1 MRRVECGKCGAAM
14 QERHAKLIRLILNNS
29 NDYLSA
35 NKIANYLNVSNRTVR
50 SDIKYINSELVKELI
65 VSVKGRG
72 YKMNRTIYSVEQL
85 AEIVTAYTNKES
97 EILLKIGYQLLMH
110 QQPMTVDQLENDFD
124 LTKSEVNDYLNRIQ
138 SWCTSFD
145 INVNITKKK
154 GITVNGNEM
163 NIRNAI
169 LHLNQLSTKHQT
181 VEQFILN
188 EIPEAHIQMIF
199 QIIKNNLSDYQI
211 QTSDIRIRQL
221 LIHLIIIFKRNNDND
236 ASWVVDEES
245 QIIAQHCIDEINRKL
260 AYGLSDETAKLFSF
274 FISYYFNKYDLGL
287 EKVFVKS
294 YIDRMIY
301 QMEKS
306 VGVNFTK
313 DKALRDNV
321 YSHFSRTYLRIAK
334 NVYINN
340 PLTEDIKKHY
350 PFVFNTLYET
360 VNHLSKD
367 AKINLVE
374 DEIAFLALHFQSSID
389 RNEKNCFN
397 IVITCYYGLGI
408 SSLLEA
414 KIANLDDRI
423 HVVDTLKL
431 ENVSQYDFSGVDALI
446 TTHFIDKFQVPDT
459 LQVMEVSPLF
469 SNEDANKIQSFIR
482 HKQNPVLNQDEL
494 AAIQF
499 DVHSDKQELT
509 EASYVFEQAQII
521 FGDNHSVSEKYIQSA
536 LEREKF
542 SSTFIGNG
550 ISIPHG
556 DPEKVLKSHVVIFKN
571 MQGFGWKQNRA
582 KLVFFLA
589 IAEQDIPAMK
599 KIIHTI
605 ANLTE
610 NDVDQLLVLE
620 DQILRD
626 KVIQLVKE

>member
-1 MRRVECGKCGAAM
+1 M

-35 NKIANYLNVSNRTVR
+35 NEIANYLNVSNRTVR

-72 YKMNRTIYSVEQL
+72 YKMNRTLYSVEQL

-110 QQPMTVDQLENDFD
+110 QQPMTVDQLENDFG
-124 LTKSEVNDYLNRIQ
+124 LTRSEVNDYLKRIQ

-145 INVNITKKK
+145 INVNISKKK

-350 PFVFNTLYET
+350 PFVFNALYET

-389 RNEKNCFN
+389 RNEKNRFN

-423 HVVDTLKL
+423 HVIDTLKL

-589 IAEQDIPAMK
+589 IAEQDIPVMK

>member
-1 MRRVECGKCGAAM
+1 M

-35 NKIANYLNVSNRTVR
+35 NEIANYLNVSNRTVR

-72 YKMNRTIYSVEQL
+72 YKMNRTLYSVEQL

-110 QQPMTVDQLENDFD
+110 QQPMTVDQLENDFA
-124 LTKSEVNDYLNRIQ
+124 LTRSEVNGYLKRIQ

-145 INVNITKKK
+145 INVNISKKK

-389 RNEKNCFN
+389 RNEKNRFN

-423 HVVDTLKL
+423 HVIDTLKL

>member
-1 MRRVECGKCGAAM
+1 M
-14 QERHAKLIRLILNNS
+14 QERHAKLIHLILNNS

-35 NKIANYLNVSNRTVR
+35 NEIANYLNVSNRTVR

-72 YKMNRTIYSVEQL
+72 YKMNRTLYSVEQL

-110 QQPMTVDQLENDFD
+110 QQPMTVDQLENDFG
-124 LTKSEVNDYLNRIQ
+124 LTRSEVNDYLKRIQ

-145 INVNITKKK
+145 INVNISKKK

-389 RNEKNCFN
+389 RNEKNRFN

-423 HVVDTLKL
+423 HVIDTLKL

-521 FGDNHSVSEKYIQSA
+521 FGDNHSVSEKYIQSS

>member
-1 MRRVECGKCGAAM
+1 M
-14 QERHAKLIRLILNNS
+14 QERHAKLIRLILNNN

-35 NKIANYLNVSNRTVR
+35 NEIANYLNVSNRTVR
-50 SDIKYINSELVKELI
+50 SDIKYINSELVEELI

-72 YKMNRTIYSVEQL
+72 YKMNRTLYSVEQL
-85 AEIVTAYTNKES
+85 TEIVTAFTNKES
-97 EILLKIGYQLLMH
+97 EILLKLGYQLLMH
-110 QQPMTVDQLENDFD
+110 QQPMTIDQLENDFD

-145 INVNITKKK
+145 ISVNITKKK

-169 LHLNQLSTKHQT
+169 LHLNQLSTKDQT

-199 QIIKNNLSDYQI
+199 QIIKSNLSDYQI

-221 LIHLIIIFKRNNDND
+221 LIHLIIIFKRNNDDD
-236 ASWVVDEES
+236 ASWVIDEES
-245 QIIAQHCIDEINRKL
+245 QIIAQHCIDEINQKL

-306 VGVNFTK
+306 VGVNFTQ

-389 RNEKNCFN
+389 RNEKNRFN

-423 HVVDTLKL
+423 YVIDTLKL
-431 ENVSQYDFSGVDALI
+431 EDVSQYDFSGVDALI
-446 TTHFIDKFQVPDT
+446 TTHFVDKSQVPDT

-494 AAIQF
+494 ATIQF

-521 FGDNHSVSEKYIQSA
+521 FRDNQSVTEKYIQSA

-542 SSTFIGNG
+542 SSTFIGKG

-571 MQGFGWKQNRA
+571 MQGFGRKQNRA

-589 IAEQDIPAMK
+589 IAEQDIPTMK

-620 DQILRD
+620 DQILKD

>member
-1 MRRVECGKCGAAM
+1 M

-35 NKIANYLNVSNRTVR
+35 NEIANYLNVSNRTVR

-72 YKMNRTIYSVEQL
+72 YKMNRTLYSVEQL

-110 QQPMTVDQLENDFD
+110 QQPMTVDQLENDFG
-124 LTKSEVNDYLNRIQ
+124 LTRSEVNDYLKRIQ

-145 INVNITKKK
+145 INVNISKKK

-221 LIHLIIIFKRNNDND
+221 LIHLIIIFKRNND

-389 RNEKNCFN
+389 RNEKNRFN

-423 HVVDTLKL
+423 HVIDTLKL

>member
-1 MRRVECGKCGAAM
+1 M
-14 QERHAKLIRLILNNS
+14 QERHAKLIRLILNNN

-35 NKIANYLNVSNRTVR
+35 NEIANYLNVSNRTVR
-50 SDIKYINSELVKELI
+50 SDIKYINSELVEELI

-72 YKMNRTIYSVEQL
+72 YKMNRTLYSVEQL
-85 AEIVTAYTNKES
+85 AEIVTAFTNKES
-97 EILLKIGYQLLMH
+97 EILLKLGYQLLMH
-110 QQPMTVDQLENDFD
+110 QQPMTIDQLENDFD

-145 INVNITKKK
+145 ISVNITKKK

-169 LHLNQLSTKHQT
+169 LHLNQLSTKDQT

-199 QIIKNNLSDYQI
+199 QIIKSNLSDYQI

-221 LIHLIIIFKRNNDND
+221 LIHLIIIFKRNNDDD
-236 ASWVVDEES
+236 ASWVIDEES
-245 QIIAQHCIDEINRKL
+245 QIIAQHCIDEINQKL

-306 VGVNFTK
+306 VGVNFTQ
-313 DKALRDNV
+313 DKALRENV

-389 RNEKNCFN
+389 RNEKNRFN

-423 HVVDTLKL
+423 YVIDTLKL
-431 ENVSQYDFSGVDALI
+431 EDVSQYDFSGVDALI
-446 TTHFIDKFQVPDT
+446 TTHFIDKSQVPDT

-521 FGDNHSVSEKYIQSA
+521 FRDNHSVTEKYIQSA

-542 SSTFIGNG
+542 SSTFIGKG

-620 DQILRD
+620 DQILKD

>member
-1 MRRVECGKCGAAM
+1 M

-35 NKIANYLNVSNRTVR
+35 NEIANYLNVSNRTVR

-72 YKMNRTIYSVEQL
+72 YKMNRTLYSVEQL

-110 QQPMTVDQLENDFD
+110 QQPMTVDQLENDFA
-124 LTKSEVNDYLNRIQ
+124 LTRSEVNDYLKRIQ

-145 INVNITKKK
+145 INVNISKKK

-389 RNEKNCFN
+389 RNEKNRFN

-423 HVVDTLKL
+423 HVIDTLKL

-446 TTHFIDKFQVPDT
+446 TTHFIDEFQVPDT

-556 DPEKVLKSHVVIFKN
+556 DPEK
-571 MQGFGWKQNRA
+571 G
-582 KLVFFLA
+582 
-589 IAEQDIPAMK
+589 
-599 KIIHTI
+599 
-605 ANLTE
+605 TE
-610 NDVDQLLVLE
+610 ITRGDF
-620 DQILRD
+620 
-626 KVIQLVKE
+626 

>member
-1 MRRVECGKCGAAM
+1 M

-35 NKIANYLNVSNRTVR
+35 NEIANYLNVSNRTVR

-72 YKMNRTIYSVEQL
+72 YKMNRTLYSVEQL

-110 QQPMTVDQLENDFD
+110 QQPMTVDQLENDFG
-124 LTKSEVNDYLNRIQ
+124 LTRSEVNDYLKRIQ

-145 INVNITKKK
+145 INVNISKKK

-389 RNEKNCFN
+389 RNEKNRFN

-423 HVVDTLKL
+423 HVIDTLKL

>member
-1 MRRVECGKCGAAM
+1 M

-35 NKIANYLNVSNRTVR
+35 NEIANYLNVSNRTVR

-72 YKMNRTIYSVEQL
+72 YKMNRTLYSVEQL

-110 QQPMTVDQLENDFD
+110 QQPMTVDQLENDFA
-124 LTKSEVNDYLNRIQ
+124 LTRSEVNDYLKRIQ

-145 INVNITKKK
+145 INVNISKKK

-389 RNEKNCFN
+389 RNEKNRFN

-423 HVVDTLKL
+423 HVIDTLKL

-446 TTHFIDKFQVPDT
+446 TTHFIDKLQVPDT

>member
-1 MRRVECGKCGAAM
+1 M

-35 NKIANYLNVSNRTVR
+35 NEIANYLNVSNRTVR

-72 YKMNRTIYSVEQL
+72 YKMNRTLYSVEQL

-110 QQPMTVDQLENDFD
+110 QQPMTVDQLENDFA
-124 LTKSEVNDYLNRIQ
+124 LTRSEVNDYLKRIQ

-145 INVNITKKK
+145 INVNISKKK

-163 NIRNAI
+163 NIRNAV

-389 RNEKNCFN
+389 RNEKNRFN

-423 HVVDTLKL
+423 HVIDTLKL

>member
-1 MRRVECGKCGAAM
+1 M

-35 NKIANYLNVSNRTVR
+35 NEIANYLNVSNRTVR

-72 YKMNRTIYSVEQL
+72 YKMNRTLYSVEQL

-110 QQPMTVDQLENDFD
+110 QQPMIVDQLENDFG
-124 LTKSEVNDYLNRIQ
+124 LTRSEVNDYLKRIQ

-145 INVNITKKK
+145 INVNISKKK

-350 PFVFNTLYET
+350 PFVFNALYET

-389 RNEKNCFN
+389 RNEKNRFN

-423 HVVDTLKL
+423 HVIDTLKL

-589 IAEQDIPAMK
+589 IAEQDIPVMK

>member
-1 MRRVECGKCGAAM
+1 M

-35 NKIANYLNVSNRTVR
+35 NEIANYLNVSNRTVR

-72 YKMNRTIYSVEQL
+72 YKMNRTLYSVEQL

-110 QQPMTVDQLENDFD
+110 QQPMTVDQLENDFG
-124 LTKSEVNDYLNRIQ
+124 LTRSEVNDYLKRIQ

-145 INVNITKKK
+145 INVNISKKK
-154 GITVNGNEM
+154 DITVNGNEM

-389 RNEKNCFN
+389 RNEKNRFN

-423 HVVDTLKL
+423 HVIDTLKL

-446 TTHFIDKFQVPDT
+446 TTHFIDKLQVPDT

>member
-1 MRRVECGKCGAAM
+1 M

-35 NKIANYLNVSNRTVR
+35 NEIANYLNVSNRTVR

-72 YKMNRTIYSVEQL
+72 YKMNRTLYSVEQL

-110 QQPMTVDQLENDFD
+110 QQPMTVDQLENDFA
-124 LTKSEVNDYLNRIQ
+124 LTRSEVNDYLKRIQ

-145 INVNITKKK
+145 INVNISKKK

-389 RNEKNCFN
+389 RNEKNRFN

-423 HVVDTLKL
+423 HVIDTLKL

-556 DPEKVLKSHVVIFKN
+556 DPEKVLKSHVMIFKN

>member
-1 MRRVECGKCGAAM
+1 M

-35 NKIANYLNVSNRTVR
+35 NEIANYLNVSNRTVR

-72 YKMNRTIYSVEQL
+72 YKMNRTLYSVEQL
-85 AEIVTAYTNKES
+85 AEIVTAYTNKQS

-110 QQPMTVDQLENDFD
+110 QQPMTVDQLENDFA
-124 LTKSEVNDYLNRIQ
+124 LTRSEVNDYLKRIQ

-145 INVNITKKK
+145 INVNISKKK

-389 RNEKNCFN
+389 RNEKNRFN

-423 HVVDTLKL
+423 HVIDTLKL

>member
-1 MRRVECGKCGAAM
+1 M

-35 NKIANYLNVSNRTVR
+35 NEIANYLNVSNRTVR

-72 YKMNRTIYSVEQL
+72 YKMNRTLYSVEQL

-110 QQPMTVDQLENDFD
+110 QQPMTVDQLENDFG
-124 LTKSEVNDYLNRIQ
+124 LTRSEVNDYLKRIQ

-145 INVNITKKK
+145 INVNISKKK

-211 QTSDIRIRQL
+211 QTFDIRIRQL

-389 RNEKNCFN
+389 RNEKNRFN

-423 HVVDTLKL
+423 HVIDTLKL

>member
-1 MRRVECGKCGAAM
+1 M
-14 QERHAKLIRLILNNS
+14 
-29 NDYLSA
+29 
-35 NKIANYLNVSNRTVR
+35 NVSNRTVR
-50 SDIKYINSELVKELI
+50 SDIKYINSELVEELI

-72 YKMNRTIYSVEQL
+72 YKMNRTLYSVEQL
-85 AEIVTAYTNKES
+85 AEIVTAFTNKES
-97 EILLKIGYQLLMH
+97 EILLKLGYQLLMH
-110 QQPMTVDQLENDFD
+110 QQPMTIDQLENDFD

-145 INVNITKKK
+145 ISVNITKKK

-169 LHLNQLSTKHQT
+169 LHLNQLSTKDQT

-199 QIIKNNLSDYQI
+199 QIIKSNLSDYQI

-221 LIHLIIIFKRNNDND
+221 LIHLIIIFKRNNDDD
-236 ASWVVDEES
+236 ASWVIDEES
-245 QIIAQHCIDEINRKL
+245 QIIAQHCIDEINKKL

-389 RNEKNCFN
+389 RNEKNHFN

-423 HVVDTLKL
+423 HVIDTLKL
-431 ENVSQYDFSGVDALI
+431 EDVSQYDFSGVDALI
-446 TTHFIDKFQVPDT
+446 TTHFIDKSQVPDT

-521 FGDNHSVSEKYIQSA
+521 FRDNHSVTEKYIQSA

-542 SSTFIGNG
+542 SSTFIGKG

-589 IAEQDIPAMK
+589 IAEQDIPVMK

-620 DQILRD
+620 DQILKD

>member
-1 MRRVECGKCGAAM
+1 M

-35 NKIANYLNVSNRTVR
+35 NEIANYLNVSNRTVR

-65 VSVKGRG
+65 LSVKGRG
-72 YKMNRTIYSVEQL
+72 YKMNRTLYSVEQL

-110 QQPMTVDQLENDFD
+110 QQPMTVDQLENDFG
-124 LTKSEVNDYLNRIQ
+124 LTRSEVNDYLKRIQ

-145 INVNITKKK
+145 INVNISKKK

-389 RNEKNCFN
+389 RNEKNRFN

-423 HVVDTLKL
+423 HVIDTLKL

>member
-1 MRRVECGKCGAAM
+1 
-14 QERHAKLIRLILNNS
+14 
-29 NDYLSA
+29 
-35 NKIANYLNVSNRTVR
+35 
-50 SDIKYINSELVKELI
+50 
-65 VSVKGRG
+65 
-72 YKMNRTIYSVEQL
+72 
-85 AEIVTAYTNKES
+85 
-97 EILLKIGYQLLMH
+97 
-110 QQPMTVDQLENDFD
+110 
-124 LTKSEVNDYLNRIQ
+124 
-138 SWCTSFD
+138 
-145 INVNITKKK
+145 
-154 GITVNGNEM
+154 
-163 NIRNAI
+163 
-169 LHLNQLSTKHQT
+169 
-181 VEQFILN
+181 
-188 EIPEAHIQMIF
+188 
-199 QIIKNNLSDYQI
+199 
-211 QTSDIRIRQL
+211 
-221 LIHLIIIFKRNNDND
+221 
-236 ASWVVDEES
+236 ASWVIDEES
-245 QIIAQHCIDEINRKL
+245 QIIAQHCIDEINKKL

-389 RNEKNCFN
+389 RNEKNRFN

-423 HVVDTLKL
+423 YVIDTLKL
-431 ENVSQYDFSGVDALI
+431 EDVSQYDFSGVDALI
-446 TTHFIDKFQVPDT
+446 TTYFIDKSQVPDT

-521 FGDNHSVSEKYIQSA
+521 FRDNHSVTEKYIQSA

-542 SSTFIGNG
+542 SSTFIGKG

-620 DQILRD
+620 DQILKD

>member
-1 MRRVECGKCGAAM
+1 M

-35 NKIANYLNVSNRTVR
+35 NEIANYLNVSNRTVR

-72 YKMNRTIYSVEQL
+72 YKMNRTLYSVEQL

-110 QQPMTVDQLENDFD
+110 QQPMTVDQLENDFG
-124 LTKSEVNDYLNRIQ
+124 LTRSEVNDYLKRIQ

-145 INVNITKKK
+145 INVNISKKK

-389 RNEKNCFN
+389 RNEKNRFN

-423 HVVDTLKL
+423 HVIDTLKL

-446 TTHFIDKFQVPDT
+446 TTHFIDKLQVPDT

-620 DQILRD
+620 DQILKD

>member
-1 MRRVECGKCGAAM
+1 
-14 QERHAKLIRLILNNS
+14 
-29 NDYLSA
+29 
-35 NKIANYLNVSNRTVR
+35 
-50 SDIKYINSELVKELI
+50 IKYINSELVKELI

-72 YKMNRTIYSVEQL
+72 YKMNRTLYSVEQL

-110 QQPMTVDQLENDFD
+110 QQPMTVDQLENDFA
-124 LTKSEVNDYLNRIQ
+124 LTRSEVNDYLKRIQ

-145 INVNITKKK
+145 INVNISKKK

-389 RNEKNCFN
+389 RNEKNRFN

-423 HVVDTLKL
+423 HVIDTLKL

>member
-1 MRRVECGKCGAAM
+1 M

-35 NKIANYLNVSNRTVR
+35 NEIANYLNVSNRTVR

-72 YKMNRTIYSVEQL
+72 YKMNRTLYSVEQL

-97 EILLKIGYQLLMH
+97 EMLLKIGYQLLMH
-110 QQPMTVDQLENDFD
+110 QQPMTVDRLENDFG
-124 LTKSEVNDYLNRIQ
+124 LTRSEVNDYLKRIQ

-145 INVNITKKK
+145 INVNISKKK

-389 RNEKNCFN
+389 RNEKNRFN

-423 HVVDTLKL
+423 HVIDTLKL

>member
-1 MRRVECGKCGAAM
+1 M

-35 NKIANYLNVSNRTVR
+35 NEIANYLNVSNRTVR

-72 YKMNRTIYSVEQL
+72 YKMNRTLYSVEQL

-97 EILLKIGYQLLMH
+97 EILLKIGCQLLIH
-110 QQPMTVDQLENDFD
+110 QQPMTVDQLENDFG
-124 LTKSEVNDYLNRIQ
+124 LTRSEVNDYLKRIQ

-145 INVNITKKK
+145 INVNISKKK

-221 LIHLIIIFKRNNDND
+221 LIHLIIIFKRNND

-340 PLTEDIKKHY
+340 PLTEDIKNIILLFLTHY
-350 PFVFNTLYET
+350 
-360 VNHLSKD
+360 
-367 AKINLVE
+367 
-374 DEIAFLALHFQSSID
+374 
-389 RNEKNCFN
+389 
-397 IVITCYYGLGI
+397 
-408 SSLLEA
+408 
-414 KIANLDDRI
+414 
-423 HVVDTLKL
+423 
-431 ENVSQYDFSGVDALI
+431 
-446 TTHFIDKFQVPDT
+446 
-459 LQVMEVSPLF
+459 M
-469 SNEDANKIQSFIR
+469 
-482 HKQNPVLNQDEL
+482 KQ
-494 AAIQF
+494 
-499 DVHSDKQELT
+499 
-509 EASYVFEQAQII
+509 
-521 FGDNHSVSEKYIQSA
+521 
-536 LEREKF
+536 
-542 SSTFIGNG
+542 
-550 ISIPHG
+550 
-556 DPEKVLKSHVVIFKN
+556 
-571 MQGFGWKQNRA
+571 
-582 KLVFFLA
+582 
-589 IAEQDIPAMK
+589 
-599 KIIHTI
+599 
-605 ANLTE
+605 
-610 NDVDQLLVLE
+610 
-620 DQILRD
+620 
-626 KVIQLVKE
+626 

>member
-1 MRRVECGKCGAAM
+1 M

-35 NKIANYLNVSNRTVR
+35 NEIANYLNVSNRTVR

-72 YKMNRTIYSVEQL
+72 YKMNRTLYSVEQL

-110 QQPMTVDQLENDFD
+110 QQPMTVDQLENDFG
-124 LTKSEVNDYLNRIQ
+124 LTRSEVNDYLKRIQ

-145 INVNITKKK
+145 INVNISKKK

-260 AYGLSDETAKLFSF
+260 AYGLSDETVKLFSF

-389 RNEKNCFN
+389 RNEKNRFN

-423 HVVDTLKL
+423 HVIDTLKL

>member
-1 MRRVECGKCGAAM
+1 M

-35 NKIANYLNVSNRTVR
+35 NEIANYLNVSNRTVR

-72 YKMNRTIYSVEQL
+72 YKMNRTLYSVEQL

-110 QQPMTVDQLENDFD
+110 QQPMTVDQLENDFG
-124 LTKSEVNDYLNRIQ
+124 LTRSEVNDYLKRIQ

-145 INVNITKKK
+145 INVNISKKK

-340 PLTEDIKKHY
+340 PLTEDTKKHY

-389 RNEKNCFN
+389 RNEKNRFN

-423 HVVDTLKL
+423 HVIDTLKL

-446 TTHFIDKFQVPDT
+446 TTHFIDKLQVPDT

>member
-1 MRRVECGKCGAAM
+1 M

-35 NKIANYLNVSNRTVR
+35 NEIANYLNVSNRTVR

-72 YKMNRTIYSVEQL
+72 YKMNRTLYSVEQL
-85 AEIVTAYTNKES
+85 AEIVTAYTNKER

-110 QQPMTVDQLENDFD
+110 QQPMTVDQLENDFA
-124 LTKSEVNDYLNRIQ
+124 LTRSEVNDYLKRIQ

-145 INVNITKKK
+145 INVNISKKK

-389 RNEKNCFN
+389 RNEKNRFN

-423 HVVDTLKL
+423 HVIDTLKL

>member
-1 MRRVECGKCGAAM
+1 M

-35 NKIANYLNVSNRTVR
+35 NEIANYLNVSNRTVR

-72 YKMNRTIYSVEQL
+72 YKMNRTLYSVEQL

-97 EILLKIGYQLLMH
+97 EILLKLGYQLLMY
-110 QQPMTVDQLENDFD
+110 QQPMTVDQLEKDFD

-389 RNEKNCFN
+389 RNEKNRFN

-423 HVVDTLKL
+423 HVIDTLKL
-431 ENVSQYDFSGVDALI
+431 ENVSQYDFSGIDALI

-521 FGDNHSVSEKYIQSA
+521 FGDNHSVSEKYIQSS

>member
-1 MRRVECGKCGAAM
+1 M

-35 NKIANYLNVSNRTVR
+35 NEIANYLNVSNRTVR

-72 YKMNRTIYSVEQL
+72 YKMNRTLYSVEQL

-110 QQPMTVDQLENDFD
+110 QQPMTVDQLENDFG
-124 LTKSEVNDYLNRIQ
+124 LTRSEVNDYLKRIQ

-145 INVNITKKK
+145 INVNISKKK

-350 PFVFNTLYET
+350 PFVFNTLYEK

-389 RNEKNCFN
+389 RNEKNRFN

-423 HVVDTLKL
+423 HVIDTLKL

>member
-1 MRRVECGKCGAAM
+1 M

-35 NKIANYLNVSNRTVR
+35 NEIANYLNVSNRTVR

-72 YKMNRTIYSVEQL
+72 YKMNRTLYSVEQL

-110 QQPMTVDQLENDFD
+110 QQPMTVDQLENDFG
-124 LTKSEVNDYLNRIQ
+124 LTRSEVNDYLKRIQ

-145 INVNITKKK
+145 INVNISKKK

-389 RNEKNCFN
+389 RNEKNRFN

-423 HVVDTLKL
+423 HVIDTLKL

-446 TTHFIDKFQVPDT
+446 TTHFIDEFQVPDT

>member
-1 MRRVECGKCGAAM
+1 M
-14 QERHAKLIRLILNNS
+14 QERHAKLIRLILNNN

-35 NKIANYLNVSNRTVR
+35 NEIANYLNVSNRTVR
-50 SDIKYINSELVKELI
+50 SDIKYINSELVEELI

-72 YKMNRTIYSVEQL
+72 YKMNRTLYSVEQL
-85 AEIVTAYTNKES
+85 AEIVTAFTNKES
-97 EILLKIGYQLLMH
+97 EILLKLGYQLLMH
-110 QQPMTVDQLENDFD
+110 QQPMTIDQLENDFD

-145 INVNITKKK
+145 ISVNITKKK

-169 LHLNQLSTKHQT
+169 LHLNQLSTKDQT

-199 QIIKNNLSDYQI
+199 QIIKSNLSDYQI

-221 LIHLIIIFKRNNDND
+221 LIHLIIIFKRNNDDD
-236 ASWVVDEES
+236 ASWVIDEES
-245 QIIAQHCIDEINRKL
+245 QIIAQHCIDEINQKL

-306 VGVNFTK
+306 VGVNFTQ

-389 RNEKNCFN
+389 RNEKNRFN

-423 HVVDTLKL
+423 YVIDTLKL
-431 ENVSQYDFSGVDALI
+431 EDVSQYDFSGVDALI
-446 TTHFIDKFQVPDT
+446 TTHFIDKSQVPDT

-521 FGDNHSVSEKYIQSA
+521 FRDNHSVTEKYIQSA

-542 SSTFIGNG
+542 SSTFIGKG

-620 DQILRD
+620 DQILKD
-626 KVIQLVKE
+626 KIIQLVKE

>member
-1 MRRVECGKCGAAM
+1 M

-35 NKIANYLNVSNRTVR
+35 NEIANYLNVSNRTVR

-72 YKMNRTIYSVEQL
+72 YKMNRTLYSVEQL

-110 QQPMTVDQLENDFD
+110 QQPMTVDQLENDFA
-124 LTKSEVNDYLNRIQ
+124 LTRSEVNDYLKRIQ

-145 INVNITKKK
+145 INVNISKKK

-188 EIPEAHIQMIF
+188 EIPEAHIQMIL

-389 RNEKNCFN
+389 RNEKNRFN

-423 HVVDTLKL
+423 HVIDTLKL

>member
-1 MRRVECGKCGAAM
+1 M
-14 QERHAKLIRLILNNS
+14 QERHAKLIRLILNNN

-35 NKIANYLNVSNRTVR
+35 NEIANYLNVSNRTVR
-50 SDIKYINSELVKELI
+50 SDIKYINSELVEELI

-72 YKMNRTIYSVEQL
+72 YKMNRTLYSVEQL
-85 AEIVTAYTNKES
+85 AEIVTAFTNKES
-97 EILLKIGYQLLMH
+97 EILLKLGYQLLMH
-110 QQPMTVDQLENDFD
+110 QQPMTIDQLENDFD

-145 INVNITKKK
+145 ISVNITKKK

-169 LHLNQLSTKHQT
+169 LHLNQLSTKDQT

-199 QIIKNNLSDYQI
+199 QIIKSNLSDYQI

-221 LIHLIIIFKRNNDND
+221 LIHLIIIFKRNNDDD
-236 ASWVVDEES
+236 ASWVIDEES
-245 QIIAQHCIDEINRKL
+245 QIIAQHCIDEINQKL

-306 VGVNFTK
+306 VGVNFTQ

-321 YSHFSRTYLRIAK
+321 YSHFSRTYLRIAE

-389 RNEKNCFN
+389 RNEKNRFN

-423 HVVDTLKL
+423 YVIDTLKL
-431 ENVSQYDFSGVDALI
+431 EDVSQYDFSGVDALI
-446 TTHFIDKFQVPDT
+446 TTHFIDKSQVPDT

-521 FGDNHSVSEKYIQSA
+521 FRDNHSVTEKYIQSA

-542 SSTFIGNG
+542 SSTFIGKG

-556 DPEKVLKSHVVIFKN
+556 DPEKVLKSHVIIFKN

-620 DQILRD
+620 DQILKD

>member
-1 MRRVECGKCGAAM
+1 M

-35 NKIANYLNVSNRTVR
+35 NEIANYLNVSNRTVR
-50 SDIKYINSELVKELI
+50 SDINSELVKELI

-72 YKMNRTIYSVEQL
+72 YKMNRTLYSVEQL

-110 QQPMTVDQLENDFD
+110 QQPMTVDQLENDFA
-124 LTKSEVNDYLNRIQ
+124 LTRSEVNDYLKRIQ

-145 INVNITKKK
+145 INVNISKKK

-389 RNEKNCFN
+389 RNEKNRFN

-423 HVVDTLKL
+423 HVIDTLKL

>member
-1 MRRVECGKCGAAM
+1 M

-35 NKIANYLNVSNRTVR
+35 NEIANYLNVSNRTVR

-72 YKMNRTIYSVEQL
+72 YKMNRTLYSVEQL

-110 QQPMTVDQLENDFD
+110 QQPMTVDQLENDFG
-124 LTKSEVNDYLNRIQ
+124 LTRSEVNDYLKRIQ

-145 INVNITKKK
+145 INVNISKKK

-236 ASWVVDEES
+236 SSWVVDEES

-389 RNEKNCFN
+389 RNEKNRFN

-423 HVVDTLKL
+423 HVIDTLKL

-521 FGDNHSVSEKYIQSA
+521 FGDNHSVSEKYIQSS

>member
-1 MRRVECGKCGAAM
+1 M

-35 NKIANYLNVSNRTVR
+35 NEIANYLNVSNRTVR

-72 YKMNRTIYSVEQL
+72 YKMNRTLYSVEQL

-97 EILLKIGYQLLMH
+97 EILLKLGYQLLMY
-110 QQPMTVDQLENDFD
+110 QQPMTVDQLEKDFD

-389 RNEKNCFN
+389 RNEKNRFN

-423 HVVDTLKL
+423 HVIDTLKL
-431 ENVSQYDFSGVDALI
+431 ENVSQYDFSGIDALI

-499 DVHSDKQELT
+499 DVHSDKQEIT

-610 NDVDQLLVLE
+610 NDVDQLLVLD

>member
-1 MRRVECGKCGAAM
+1 M

-35 NKIANYLNVSNRTVR
+35 NEIANYLNVSNRTVR

-72 YKMNRTIYSVEQL
+72 YKMNRTLYSVEQL

-110 QQPMTVDQLENDFD
+110 QQPMTVDQLENDFG
-124 LTKSEVNDYLNRIQ
+124 LTRSEVNDYLKRIQ

-145 INVNITKKK
+145 INVNISKKK

-245 QIIAQHCIDEINRKL
+245 QVIAQHCIDEINRKL

-389 RNEKNCFN
+389 RNEKNRFN

-423 HVVDTLKL
+423 HVIDTLKL

-446 TTHFIDKFQVPDT
+446 TTHFIDKLQVPDT

>member
-1 MRRVECGKCGAAM
+1 M
-14 QERHAKLIRLILNNS
+14 QERNAKLIRLILNNS

-35 NKIANYLNVSNRTVR
+35 NEIANYLNVSNRTVR

-72 YKMNRTIYSVEQL
+72 YKMNRTLYSVEQL

-110 QQPMTVDQLENDFD
+110 QQPMTVDQLENDFA
-124 LTKSEVNDYLNRIQ
+124 LTRSEVNDYLKRIQ

-145 INVNITKKK
+145 INVNISKKK

-389 RNEKNCFN
+389 RNEKNRFN

-423 HVVDTLKL
+423 HVIDTLKL

>member
-1 MRRVECGKCGAAM
+1 M

-35 NKIANYLNVSNRTVR
+35 NEIANYLNVSNRTVR

-72 YKMNRTIYSVEQL
+72 YKMNRTLYSVEQL

-110 QQPMTVDQLENDFD
+110 QQPMTVDQLENDFG
-124 LTKSEVNDYLNRIQ
+124 LTRSEVNDYLKRIQ

-145 INVNITKKK
+145 INVNISKKK

-260 AYGLSDETAKLFSF
+260 AYGLSDEKAKLFSF

-389 RNEKNCFN
+389 RNEKNRFN

-423 HVVDTLKL
+423 HVIDTLKL

>member
-1 MRRVECGKCGAAM
+1 M
-14 QERHAKLIRLILNNS
+14 QERHAKLIRLILNNN

-35 NKIANYLNVSNRTVR
+35 NEIANYLNVSNRTVR
-50 SDIKYINSELVKELI
+50 SDIKYINSELVEELI

-72 YKMNRTIYSVEQL
+72 YKMNRTLYSVEQL
-85 AEIVTAYTNKES
+85 AEIVTAFTNKES
-97 EILLKIGYQLLMH
+97 EILLKLGYQLLMH
-110 QQPMTVDQLENDFD
+110 QQPMTIDQLENDFD

-145 INVNITKKK
+145 ISVNITKKK

-169 LHLNQLSTKHQT
+169 LHLNQLSTKDQT

-199 QIIKNNLSDYQI
+199 QIIKSNLSDYQI

-221 LIHLIIIFKRNNDND
+221 LIHLIIIFKRNNDDD
-236 ASWVVDEES
+236 ASWVIDEES
-245 QIIAQHCIDEINRKL
+245 QIIAQHCIDEINKKL

-389 RNEKNCFN
+389 RNEKNRFN

-423 HVVDTLKL
+423 YVIDTLKL
-431 ENVSQYDFSGVDALI
+431 EDVSQYDFSGVDALI
-446 TTHFIDKFQVPDT
+446 TTYFIDKSQVPDT

-521 FGDNHSVSEKYIQSA
+521 FRDNHSVTEKYIQSA

-542 SSTFIGNG
+542 SSTFIGKG

-620 DQILRD
+620 DQILKD